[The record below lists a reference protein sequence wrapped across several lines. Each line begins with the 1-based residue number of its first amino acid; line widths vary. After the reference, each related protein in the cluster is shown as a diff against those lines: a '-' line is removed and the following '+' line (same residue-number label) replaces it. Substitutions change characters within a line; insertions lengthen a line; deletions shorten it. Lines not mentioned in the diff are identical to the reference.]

1 MKKFWKRRGGRDRN
15 APLAVGVSNDL
26 QRELLK
32 QVALVRDEENSSPAP
47 VVSKRQQPVAH
58 YKRELSHKSVDD
70 NVSEGNDVDT
80 LESTT
85 IDSTTVSTRK
95 PPITESL
102 TNYKTKAMK
111 AYSCFSGSVYSVATG
126 MDTLLTSC
134 SNTCCVQ
141 INDETTVYN
150 SLTKNS
156 TDSLTIDEST
166 SIVFG

>member
-15 APLAVGVSNDL
+15 APLAADVSNDL
-26 QRELLK
+26 QREFLK
-32 QVALVRDEENSSPAP
+32 QVALAREEENSSPAP
-47 VVSKRQQPVAH
+47 VVSTREPVAH
-58 YKRELSHKSVDD
+58 YKRQSSYKSVDD
-70 NVSEGNDVDT
+70 NVSESNDADT

-85 IDSTTVSTRK
+85 IDSFTVSTRK
-95 PPITESL
+95 PPIAESL
-102 TNYKTKAMK
+102 TNYKTKAVK
-111 AYSCFSGSVYSVATG
+111 AYSCFSGSIYSVATG